1 VNTEPRLASQ
11 HTLAV
16 LLVRATSDTD
26 AGVPRSTSM
35 MITWVA
41 VASLACLIIL
51 AGAQGQAPLLRLD
64 QPKPKCDGQ
73 ARSTYLLGPDDQ
85 LEISEPELAELAPAN
100 KPIRIDGDGDIQV
113 PLAGRVHVSGLTVQ
127 QAEEKLDQVLRAY
140 VLRPQ
145 VAVNVAEVHSQPVS
159 ILGQVN
165 KPGVYQV
172 QGHKTLLEMLALAG
186 GLQADAGYSIRITRE
201 LEWGCIPLP
210 KAQLDASGQFSVAE
224 VDLKKI
230 LEDPEENIQIY
241 PHDVVSVPKAEM
253 VYVIGEVKRAGGFVL
268 GEHQS
273 ISVLQALALAEG
285 LNTTADA
292 RHAQILR
299 LEPNA
304 TEREEMAVDLKG
316 VLRGKKSDVA
326 LRGDDILFIPTSTGR
341 KATLRA
347 IEAAVQAGTFAVW
360 RIP

>member
-1 VNTEPRLASQ
+1 
-11 HTLAV
+11 
-16 LLVRATSDTD
+16 
-26 AGVPRSTSM
+26 M
-35 MITWVA
+35 
-41 VASLACLIIL
+41 
-51 AGAQGQAPLLRLD
+51 
-64 QPKPKCDGQ
+64 
-73 ARSTYLLGPDDQ
+73 
-85 LEISEPELAELAPAN
+85 
-100 KPIRIDGDGDIQV
+100 
-113 PLAGRVHVSGLTVQ
+113 
-127 QAEEKLDQVLRAY
+127 
-140 VLRPQ
+140 
-145 VAVNVAEVHSQPVS
+145 
-159 ILGQVN
+159 
-165 KPGVYQV
+165 
-172 QGHKTLLEMLALAG
+172 
-186 GLQADAGYSIRITRE
+186 
-201 LEWGCIPLP
+201 P

-304 TEREEMAVDLKG
+304 TEREEMAVDLKD

>member
-1 VNTEPRLASQ
+1 
-11 HTLAV
+11 
-16 LLVRATSDTD
+16 
-26 AGVPRSTSM
+26 M
-35 MITWVA
+35 
-41 VASLACLIIL
+41 
-51 AGAQGQAPLLRLD
+51 
-64 QPKPKCDGQ
+64 
-73 ARSTYLLGPDDQ
+73 
-85 LEISEPELAELAPAN
+85 AELAPAN

-304 TEREEMAVDLKG
+304 TEREEMAVDLKD